1 MAAVSETIVR
11 EYFEGLGFLVQQPHK
26 YLVMARAKQPTEEVD
41 FLAINPLATEVPAL
55 PEPGA
60 MVVSGVALK
69 GLPRIMVSLRG
80 WHTDRITPATL
91 ETAPEIYRFTDEG
104 SVRDA
109 SRRLGAGPLFK
120 VLCLP
125 GLPTT
130 PALAT
135 QTLALLRE
143 KGVDYVVLF
152 PTMLRELAQQV
163 EVNKNYEK
171 SELLQTLR
179 ILKSYGLLKE
189 DQLELFRRKPVRK
202 VRAKEESAS

>member
-1 MAAVSETIVR
+1 MAAVSESIVR
-11 EYFEGLGFLVQQPHK
+11 EYVEGLGFLVQQPHK
-26 YLVMARAKQPTEEVD
+26 YRVMARAKHPMEEVD
-41 FLAINPLATEVPAL
+41 FLAINPLAGEAPL
-55 PEPGA
+55 MPGA
-60 MVVSGVALK
+60 ETMVVAGAQLK
-69 GLPRIMVSLRG
+69 CLPKVMISLRG

-109 SRRLGAGPLFK
+109 TRRMGAGPLFK

-130 PALAT
+130 PALAA
-135 QTLALLRE
+135 QTLARLRE

-189 DQLELFRRKPVRK
+189 DQLELFRRKPARK
-202 VRAKEESAS
+202 VRAKEEAAS